1 MPAITYAGCQVAAV
15 QMVDW
20 FGSDIPATLAVVF
33 ILTAVFHP
41 DA

>member
-1 MPAITYAGCQVAAV
+1 MPAITYAECQVAAV
-15 QMVDW
+15 QIVDW

-33 ILTAVFHP
+33 HP